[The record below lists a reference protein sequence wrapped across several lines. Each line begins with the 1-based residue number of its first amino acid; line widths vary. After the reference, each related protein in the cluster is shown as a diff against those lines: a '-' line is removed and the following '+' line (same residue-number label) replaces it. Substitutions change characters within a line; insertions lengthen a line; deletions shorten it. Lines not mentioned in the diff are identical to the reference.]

1 MTEETRDSAAHHKPS
16 YLTDQLPRFRN
27 LLQRLLRHPD
37 GACPECNVRH
47 VHQQIQQAMA
57 LCDHIEKCPQ
67 ELSPQAQRQLELVLE
82 FVISMA
88 SASTPAQGKAN

>member
-1 MTEETRDSAAHHKPS
+1 MTEETRDSAAPS

-27 LLQRLLRHPD
+27 VLQRLLRHPD

-47 VHQQIQQAMA
+47 VHEQIQQALD
-57 LCDHIEKCPQ
+57 LCGHIEACPQ
-67 ELSPQAQRQLELVLE
+67 ELTPQAQQQLELVLE

-88 SASTPAQGKAN
+88 SESTPAQGEWVN

>member
-1 MTEETRDSAAHHKPS
+1 MRGRPIKRTLRG
-16 YLTDQLPRFRN
+16 
-27 LLQRLLRHPD
+27 LLRHPD

-47 VHQQIQQAMA
+47 VHQQLQQALD

-67 ELSPQAQRQLELVLE
+67 ELSPQAQQQLELVLE

-88 SASTPAQGKAN
+88 SASTPAQGKMN